1 MRWHSWTWLRS
12 YTPKAFAICIV
23 ILWVKDAIVN
33 LISAS
38 LFFFLTLKT
47 KIFQQTEIK
56 VSFVAINL
64 ACLNWSGQFSA
75 VSLVRLHLLWIWES
89 SRQTSCL
96 DQWILFLIFCF
107 HFSKSMSFA
116 RFTKRTSNFFKNNN
130 LSLKIFSIITRHS
143 VVVNMFASKQSE
155 PRNLNMFVFLLIAFA
170 KS

>member
-1 MRWHSWTWLRS
+1 MRWHSWTWLQS
-12 YTPKAFAICIV
+12 HTTNAFAICIV
-23 ILWVKDAIVN
+23 ILWEKDAKSVSF
-33 LISAS
+33 ISAS
-38 LFFFLTLKT
+38 LFFLTLKT

-75 VSLVRLHLLWIWES
+75 VSLVLLHLLWIWKF
-89 SRQTSCL
+89 SRQTCCL